1 MELTYSI
8 YYPGGNTT
16 ALVNQLILNPA
27 LKKRIN
33 DKIMAVNPQVEQV
46 GFLSQRS
53 YRLEMAGGEFCGNA
67 TRCATF
73 YYLRGQTGKINLKVS
88 GVSNKLTAGVD
99 RKGNVWAQMPI
110 YKNLNKIKT
119 SNSYTIVPLQ
129 GIIQVITELNF
140 SPAVKSLKNR
150 AKNILKKFK
159 LLTTTPAA
167 GVIFTQ
173 QQRKIIKI
181 YPIVWVRD
189 IKTFFYETAC
199 ASGTAAVGMFESITT
214 KKKNITLLIQQPSK
228 FFISV
233 SVKRQQNTFSS
244 VIINSSIKILEK
256 NLTLTI

>member
-67 TRCATF
+67 TRCAAF
-73 YYLRGQTGKINLKVS
+73 YYLKGQTGKIRLKVS
-88 GVSNKLTAGVD
+88 GVTKELMAGID
-99 RKGNVWAQMPI
+99 NQGNTWAEMP
-110 YKNLNKIKT
+110 
-119 SNSYTIVPLQ
+119 
-129 GIIQVITELNF
+129 
-140 SPAVKSLKNR
+140 VKSVNKKFGFNIVTLEGITQIISY
-150 AKNILKKFK
+150 AKPGKQKAKTILKKLG
-159 LLTTTPAA
+159 LLSSAPAA